1 MDRLNR
7 DRLSLLTLSQKM
19 ILALQSDNY
28 KTFSVLNNEL
38 SSLVKDAQDCY
49 GDQISDVLQQLIH
62 DYDQIENIIK
72 QKQVDLFH
80 QNKAQL
86 KNIQKIK
93 SYI

>member
-38 SSLVKDAQDCY
+38 SPLVKDAQDCY